1 MHKLEV
7 FVITLAYFTK
17 EICAIVDNILSYFC
31 VRSWVTEMEKLFMWF
46 GSFIKLF
53 QNISVFKPMEVAL
66 LGLKRFFRF

>member
-31 VRSWVTEMEKLFMWF
+31 VRSRVTEMEKLFMWF
-46 GSFIKLF
+46 GSFLKLF
-53 QNISVFKPMEVAL
+53 QNISVFKPMEVAS
-66 LGLKRFFRF
+66 FRSQKVF